1 MFTPHYDRHV
11 WLYRENP
18 KGIYEQFNANVSCA
32 AHKPSADVHAADVHK
47 AAHPEEAKPDK
58 Q

>member
-18 KGIYEQFNANVSCA
+18 KGIYEQFNASVSCA
-32 AHKPSADVHAADVHK
+32 AHKADHSAPAAQEAVSQSQEKPHK
-47 AAHPEEAKPDK
+47 H
-58 Q
+58 